1 MANAKKTATKETKTT
16 APKPEVVDNESK
28 SDKFQ
33 RLAIARTSKAVKAI
47 YQIGN
52 LGSANYES
60 TPEQREKIK
69 AALDT
74 AVQSMINRLNKE
86 VSKPSNF
93 TL

>member
-1 MANAKKTATKETKTT
+1 MAKTKTDAKKTETKTATKT
-16 APKPEVVDNESK
+16 AADDNESK
-28 SDKFQ
+28 ANKFQ
-33 RLAIARTSKAVKAI
+33 RLAVARTSKAVKAI

-69 AALDT
+69 TALDS
-74 AVQSMINRLNKE
+74 AVTSMINRLNKE
-86 VSKPSNF
+86 VSKPANF